1 MRNFLLIIIMV
12 INVHVQK
19 LNAIE
24 NIANVLIQVIIA
36 LIAIAKI
43 VIINLRLILILIN
56 VQQMSNLNVKRIML
70 FALVL
75 KAVVIKIIVNVL
87 K

>member
-12 INVHVQK
+12 INVPVQK